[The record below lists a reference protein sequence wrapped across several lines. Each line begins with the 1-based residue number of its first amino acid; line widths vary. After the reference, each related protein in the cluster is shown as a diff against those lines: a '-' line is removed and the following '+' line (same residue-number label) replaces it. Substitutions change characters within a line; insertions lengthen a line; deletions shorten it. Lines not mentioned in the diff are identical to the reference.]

1 MKTKIAKKILYNKK
15 LILVII
21 FLIVL
26 HINIFIITKYINVLE
41 KCFNKIYLVKKLDN
55 IFYSI
60 KYIIDNK
67 IIGLI
72 SIIIAVIFA
81 FLIYNIYFTRKQLK
95 SEKEGINFKKK
106 DGTHGT
112 ANFATP
118 YEIDILKIGDEEET
132 PGIVLGKTL
141 DTDEIIT
148 LPDSCKSI
156 NRNFMIWGASG
167 SRKIYK
173 LYYSKCFE
181 NCRTRKG

>member
-1 MKTKIAKKILYNKK
+1 MLCNKK
-15 LILVII
+15 LTLFII
-21 FLIVL
+21 FLITI
-26 HINIFIITKYINVLE
+26 HISTFIITKYINVLE
-41 KCFNKIYLVKKLDN
+41 KCFNKIYLVGKLDN

-60 KYIIDNK
+60 KFILNNK

-72 SIIIAVIFA
+72 YVVIASIFVFCIHNT
-81 FLIYNIYFTRKQLK
+81 LFTRKQMK
-95 SEKEGINFKKK
+95 TEREGIIFKNK

-112 ANFATP
+112 ANFATAN
-118 YEIDILKIGDEEET
+118 EIDILKIGKEEQI
-132 PGIVLGKTL
+132 PGFVLGRTL

-167 SRKIYK
+167 SRKVNK

-181 NCRTRKG
+181 NCRE